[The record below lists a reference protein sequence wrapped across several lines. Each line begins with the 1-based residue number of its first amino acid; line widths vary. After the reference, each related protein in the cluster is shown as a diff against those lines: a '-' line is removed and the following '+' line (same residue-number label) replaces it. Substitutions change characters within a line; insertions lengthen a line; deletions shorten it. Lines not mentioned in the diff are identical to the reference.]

1 MFKVAHLSDL
11 HYADG
16 ARLIEVDRCCSYAID
31 DAIERGVQCAV
42 ISGDATDHALDVH
55 TPAII
60 ALAKNIRRLADHCP
74 VLLLQGT
81 FSHEPS
87 GTLSIFRLL
96 GGKYPVHVAD
106 RISQVALTTAG
117 TWQESPGWAFDAVP
131 PDAAALFTC
140 IPTVNKAVIG
150 AVVGA
155 TNAAQAVGEQLSL
168 LLAGYG
174 PVNSSARQAGV
185 PTIGVSHGTV
195 YGCLTEHDVPMA
207 GNDHEFT
214 TANLFSA
221 NISAWM
227 LGHIHKHQSW
237 ADGAGH
243 VIAYAGSIAR
253 LHYGEIGDKGYLNW
267 EVSADAASFVLTPT
281 PARRTIELNF
291 DGMPN
296 MDFLRA
302 EAERAAT
309 QGAFVRVRWMVPEE
323 DRDSIDRDAITRLF
337 AGVAVEVKM
346 EGRIIP
352 VVRTRAAG
360 ISAAPSVADKVAM
373 WAVATG
379 AEAQPLLDCLE
390 QLHADTPETIAEK
403 ILYPN
408 GGAPTVAV
416 KPRSVTPAAANPAAV
431 PATVGGG
438 LVSLELF

>member
-1 MFKVAHLSDL
+1 MFPVAHFSDL

-16 ARLIEVDRCCSYAID
+16 AQLIEVDRCFSFAVD
-31 DAIERGVQCAV
+31 DAIERGVKCAIV
-42 ISGDATDHALDVH
+42 SGDATDHALDVH

-74 VLLLQGT
+74 VLMLQGT
-81 FSHEPS
+81 FSHEPL

-117 TWQESPGWAFDAVP
+117 TWVESSGWAFDAVP
-131 PDAAALFTC
+131 ANSAALFTC

-155 TNAAQAVGEQLSL
+155 TNAAAAVGEQLSL

-174 PVNSSARQAGV
+174 PINSAAREAGV

-221 NISAWM
+221 NVSAWM

-237 ADGAGH
+237 TDGAGH
-243 VIAYAGSIAR
+243 VIAYAGSVAR
-253 LHYGEIGDKGYLNW
+253 LHYGEVGEKGYLNW
-267 EVSADAASFVLTPT
+267 TVGADAASFELVQT

-291 DGMPN
+291 DGMPD
-296 MDFLRA
+296 MDYLRA
-302 EAERAAT
+302 EAEKAAT
-309 QGAFVRVRWMVPEE
+309 QGAFVRIRWTVPEE
-323 DRDSIDRDAITRLF
+323 DRNTIDRDAIARLF
-337 AGVAVEVKM
+337 DGKAVDVKL

-360 ISAAPSVADKVAM
+360 ISTAPSVADKVIM
-373 WAVATG
+373 WAAVTG
-379 AEAQPLLDCLE
+379 AERQPLLDCLE

-408 GGAPTVAV
+408 GGAPSVAV
-416 KPRSVTPAAANPAAV
+416 KPKAVAPTVPPIATPASTGA
-431 PATVGGG
+431 
-438 LVSLELF
+438 LMSLDLF

>member
-1 MFKVAHLSDL
+1 MLNVAHFSDL

-16 ARLIEVDRCCSYAID
+16 AKLVEVDRCFSYAVD
-31 DAIERGVQCAV
+31 DAIQRQVKCAV
-42 ISGDATDHALDVH
+42 VSGDATDHALDVH

-74 VLLLQGT
+74 VLLIQGT
-81 FSHEPS
+81 FSHEPQ

-106 RISQVALTTAG
+106 RISQVALTTDG
-117 TWQESPGWAFDAVP
+117 TWVESSGWAFDAVP
-131 PDAAALFTC
+131 DSSAALFTC

-155 TNAAQAVGEQLSL
+155 TNAAAAVGEQLSL
-168 LLAGYG
+168 LLAGYA
-174 PVNSSARQAGV
+174 PINNAARAAGV

-221 NISAWM
+221 AVSAWM

-237 ADGAGH
+237 EDGAGH
-243 VIAYAGSIAR
+243 AIAYAGSIAR
-253 LHYGEIGDKGYLNW
+253 LHYGEVGDKGYLTW
-267 EVSADAASFVLTPT
+267 AVGAKAASCDLVQT

-291 DGMPN
+291 DGMPD
-296 MDFLRA
+296 MDYLRT
-302 EAERAAT
+302 EAEKVAT
-309 QGAFVRVRWMVPEE
+309 QGAFVRIRWTVPEE
-323 DRDSIDRDAITRLF
+323 DRDTIDRDAIARLF
-337 AGVAVEVKM
+337 AGKAVEVKM

-360 ISAAPSVADKVAM
+360 ISTAQSVADKIVM
-373 WAVATG
+373 WASVTG
-379 AEAQPLLDCLE
+379 AEPQPLLGCLE

-403 ILYPN
+403 ILYPS

-416 KPRSVTPAAANPAAV
+416 KPQAVAPAV
-431 PATVGGG
+431 PVILAPANGK